1 MSAIE
6 KKRWTTEEYL
16 AFERASEEKHE
27 FIDGEIY
34 AMSGASRKHNLI
46 TGNTFAALHAQLRG
60 NPCEIYT
67 GDMRVRMKAQNY
79 TYPDLAVVCDT
90 PKFETNQVDTLL
102 NPTLIVEVLS
112 PSTERY
118 DRGRKFELYRSLPPM
133 QEYVLI
139 SQNRV
144 HVERYV
150 RQENNMWLFSELDDP
165 TGVLELSSIG
175 CRLDLAEVYD
185 KVRFDEDS
193 EADEISEN

>member
-6 KKRWTTEEYL
+6 KKRWTVEEYL
-16 AFERASEEKHE
+16 AFERESDEKHE

-46 TGNTFAALHAQLRG
+46 AGNTFANLHAQLLSS
-60 NPCEIYT
+60 PCEIYM
-67 GDMRVRMKAQNY
+67 GDMRVKMKAQNY

-90 PKFETNQVDTLL
+90 PKFELAQVDTLI
-102 NPTLIVEVLS
+102 NPTLMVEVLS

-118 DRGRKFELYRSLPPM
+118 DRGRKFELYRSLASM

-139 SQNRV
+139 AQDRV

-150 RQENNMWLFSELDDP
+150 RQSDNTWVFSELDAVDDR
-165 TGVLELSSIG
+165 LALSSIG
-175 CRLDLAEVYD
+175 CTLALVDIYA
-185 KVRFDEDS
+185 KVRFNESDDDPVDE
-193 EADEISEN
+193 N